1 MTAKM
6 TGETAR
12 IYQFPT
18 TRVSSLKAGREA
30 LQAPVVASLPV
41 AVGSGWYHEAAIA
54 EEEVEQGLRQIKPT
68 DHH

>member
-6 TGETAR
+6 TGETAK

-18 TRVSSLKAGREA
+18 SGVSRSKALREA
-30 LQAPVVASLPV
+30 SLATVVASLPV

-54 EEEVEQGLRQIKPT
+54 EEGAGQQIKPK
-68 DHH
+68 DRH